1 MSAASL
7 LVVVGCATEA
17 PSPIA
22 HTPAD
27 VSVAPPRSP
36 AIQPCGGATRPP
48 GEVSPPLPRRAVRP
62 GATGY
67 DALVAPPGFVSVP
80 VEVAARYTEEEDG
93 GSLPQ
98 DSPLYYMSAP
108 RDPDRIGLW
117 TYYDEELTMAV
128 LDTFRHVATEPRER
142 FEREVMG
149 RFDPF
154 DTPLEPDED
163 VEGRWRWFGYALRWR
178 SGERLALEWAYVEK
192 GCEREEVYE
201 RFVRDGDVL
210 WHVRLRVQA
219 TIEATTLA
227 DWVTMIFDAPLGV
240 VAPDGRIALFGT
252 RSKG

>member
-1 MSAASL
+1 
-7 LVVVGCATEA
+7 
-17 PSPIA
+17 
-22 HTPAD
+22 
-27 VSVAPPRSP
+27 
-36 AIQPCGGATRPP
+36 
-48 GEVSPPLPRRAVRP
+48 
-62 GATGY
+62 
-67 DALVAPPGFVSVP
+67 
-80 VEVAARYTEEEDG
+80 
-93 GSLPQ
+93 
-98 DSPLYYMSAP
+98 
-108 RDPDRIGLW
+108 
-117 TYYDEELTMAV
+117 MAV